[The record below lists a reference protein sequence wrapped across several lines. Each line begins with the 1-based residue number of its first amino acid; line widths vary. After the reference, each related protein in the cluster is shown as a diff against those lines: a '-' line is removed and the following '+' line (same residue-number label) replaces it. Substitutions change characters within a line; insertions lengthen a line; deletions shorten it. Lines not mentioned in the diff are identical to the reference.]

1 MPTLFVYGTLRPGGS
16 NHGLLEGAVSH
27 TELAHADGL
36 ALYAARGFPYA
47 APDTDP
53 QAQITGTLC
62 SIKGRAWIDALSR
75 LDMLEG
81 YDPAREA
88 SQPLPAPP
96 LAGDHRRRR
105 PDRRLDLPGRPSGRS
120 SPVPAHPRRRL
131 APPSPPDCSP
141 QDPHPKPLT
150 LGRRNPPCADCSA

>member
-1 MPTLFVYGTLRPGGS
+1 MPTLFVYGTLSPGGS
-16 NHGLLEGAVSH
+16 NHGLLEDAVSH
-27 TELAHADGL
+27 TDLAHADGL

-47 APDTDP
+47 AADTDP

-88 SQPLPAPP
+88 ASHYLRRRWPVTTIDGNRTDAWSY
-96 LAGDHRRRR
+96 LAGRHVDLRRYRR
-105 PDRRLDLPGRPSGRS
+105 IPGGDWL
-120 SPVPAHPRRRL
+120 H
-131 APPSPPDCSP
+131 
-141 QDPHPKPLT
+141 QLT
-150 LGRRNPPCADCSA
+150 SH